1 MSQGFAT
8 AASYIRKILPDRT
21 FFFLQPIYHFLW
33 AFFSA
38 LWYGFPSQKLVV
50 VGVTGTKGKT
60 TVVELI
66 HSILEASGAKVAS
79 LSSLRFKIGSE
90 EIRNEFKMTM
100 PGRGFVQKFL
110 TDAAN
115 AGCRYAVIEV
125 TSQGIQ
131 QFRHRF
137 ISFSAAVVT
146 NVAAEHIEA
155 HGSFEE
161 YLRAKL
167 DLFWRLNKD
176 GVAVINAG
184 DPAAERFAAATPA
197 HRVFYGA
204 SGIRTSGE
212 QWRVEDYQR
221 QDGIQFALVSERKN
235 ANGVK
240 RLDMR
245 SPLEGEFNMQNILAA
260 AAFGLSR
267 HLSFS
272 AIAEGTRN
280 VSGVPGRMEWIQRK
294 PFGVMV
300 DYAHTPDSLRAV
312 YKFLSLQVY
321 KPENPADKLTNL
333 QTSKLI
339 CVLGAAGGG
348 RDRWKRPEMGRIA
361 AEFCD
366 RIVLTNEDP
375 YDENPE
381 TIMKEIAEGIPS
393 SKFQVPSSILM
404 ILDRREAI
412 REALAAAKKRDTV
425 VITGKGAEPWLMGP
439 AGTKIPWDDRVVARE
454 ELERLAPVSASRPKR
469 IRRHHVRS

>member
-1 MSQGFAT
+1 MLEHLKSIIPFGLF
-8 AASYIRKILPDRT
+8 RR
-21 FFFLQPIYHFLW
+21 LQPLYHFLW

-38 LWYGFPSQKLVV
+38 LRYGFPSQKLVV

-110 TDAAN
+110 ADAAG

-137 ISFSAAVVT
+137 IRFSAAVVT
-146 NVAAEHIEA
+146 NVAPEHIEA

-167 DLFWRLNKD
+167 DLFWRLDKD
-176 GVAVINAG
+176 GVAVINAD

-197 HRVFYGA
+197 HGVFYGA

-300 DYAHTPDSLRAV
+300 DYAHTPDSLRNV
-312 YKFLSLQVY
+312 YAFFKES
-321 KPENPADKLTNL
+321 
-333 QTSKLI
+333 SKLQAPSSKLL
-339 CVLGAAGGG
+339 CVFGATGGG
-348 RDRWKRPEMGRIA
+348 RDKWKRPEMGRVA

-366 RIVLTNEDP
+366 IIILTDEDP
-375 YDENPE
+375 YDEDPA
-381 TIMKEIAEGIPS
+381 EIIREVAAGIPN
-393 SKFQVPSSILM
+393 SKLQTPNSISV

-412 REALAAAKKRDTV
+412 REGVRRAQSGDIV
-425 VITGKGAEPWLMGP
+425 VITGKGAEPWMVV
-439 AGTKIPWDDRVVARE
+439 AGGKKIPWDERDIARKAIGE
-454 ELERLAPVSASRPKR
+454 KSLL
-469 IRRHHVRS
+469 